1 MRGID
6 PDAPDSLALPLSRWQ
21 GDTPAA
27 ALQAWRKQAGKVLV
41 NEQVH
46 FLAGI
51 EPGDRVSL
59 ETDSGLQEYEVAGV
73 FYDYGNPYFQ
83 FYLPDRVVASNWQ
96 HHFSRGIALWLNHDN
111 SAAMQQ
117 AEAVLKEL
125 GAQPGDWI
133 SQAQVRKLSVGIFDR
148 TFAIT
153 AAMNA
158 LTMIVAAIALLA
170 SLLAILQER
179 LPQFAQWRA
188 LGLRQGEQ
196 LLLVATPLLIFCAIA
211 WLLSIPLGALLSWV
225 LIYKLNIISFGW
237 SMPLMW
243 EFMPALRL
251 AGVVIVI
258 CGLTLLLVS
267 FQWRRKMPQALAQL
281 GETV

>member
-1 MRGID
+1 MLI
-6 PDAPDSLALPLSRWQ
+6 
-21 GDTPAA
+21 
-27 ALQAWRKQAGKVLV
+27 

-46 FLAGI
+46 FLAGV
-51 EPGDRVSL
+51 EPGDRVGL
-59 ETDSGLQEYEVAGV
+59 ESDNGLQEYEVVGV

-83 FYLPDRVVASNWQ
+83 FYLPDQEVASNWENYY
-96 HHFSRGIALWLNHDN
+96 SRGIALWLNQDN
-111 SAAMQQ
+111 ADSMRQ
-117 AEAVLKEL
+117 AEAALQAL

-153 AAMNA
+153 AAMNV

-211 WLLSIPLGALLSWV
+211 WLISIPLGALLSWV

-237 SMPLMW
+237 SMPLVW
-243 EFMPALRL
+243 EFMPALQL

-258 CGLTLLLVS
+258 CSLTLLLVS

>member
-1 MRGID
+1 MLEERRDQPREDLASRLGSVELEHDARVFNFGFAALDFTASAQNRYAYKLEGFDADWID
-6 PDAPDSLALPLSRWQ
+6 LGSQRFVTFTNLDAGAYNLRVRARTSDGAEGGTEYSLPVVI
-21 GDTPAA
+21 AA
-27 ALQAWRKQAGKVLV
+27 APWATPGAYAG
-41 NEQVH
+41 
-46 FLAGI
+46 
-51 EPGDRVSL
+51 
-59 ETDSGLQEYEVAGV
+59 Y
-73 FYDYGNPYFQ
+73 
-83 FYLPDRVVASNWQ
+83 
-96 HHFSRGIALWLNHDN
+96 
-111 SAAMQQ
+111 M
-117 AEAVLKEL
+117 
-125 GAQPGDWI
+125 
-133 SQAQVRKLSVGIFDR
+133 
-148 TFAIT
+148 
-153 AAMNA
+153 
-158 LTMIVAAIALLA
+158 LLA

>member
-1 MRGID
+1 M
-6 PDAPDSLALPLSRWQ
+6 
-21 GDTPAA
+21 
-27 ALQAWRKQAGKVLV
+27 
-41 NEQVH
+41 H
-46 FLAGI
+46 FLAGVD
-51 EPGDRVSL
+51 PGDSIAL
-59 ETDSGLQEYEVAGV
+59 KTDSGMQDFEVVGV

-83 FYLPDRVVASNWQ
+83 FYLPDRVVASNWN
-96 HHFSRGIALWLNHDN
+96 HYYSRGIALWLNKDN
-111 SAAMQQ
+111 DDAMQQ
-117 AEAVLKEL
+117 AEASLKML

-133 SQAQVRKLSVGIFDR
+133 SQAEVRKLSVGIFDR

-153 AAMNA
+153 AAMNG

-211 WLLSIPLGALLSWV
+211 WLLSIPLGALLSWI
-225 LIYKLNIISFGW
+225 LIHKLNIISFGW
-237 SMPLMW
+237 SMPLVW
-243 EFMPALRL
+243 DFTPALLL

-258 CGLTLLLVS
+258 CVLTLLLVS

-281 GETV
+281 GETI